1 MAAGNTTFADIS
13 ARVNDIIDDS
23 LAVARMANVLAPTVT
38 NKSATGMFVRKVN
51 EYNAVTFAETGENDV
66 TSPQV
71 FSKDALASLTPKIYT
86 SAVLI
91 TDARADSDFDGETAG
106 ASKEFGA
113 ASARHVDS
121 AIAGLFSSSTGG
133 TVGLAGTV
141 LTWKH
146 VTAAYARLVDQGVPA
161 GAPVFC
167 ALHPFQ
173 WHRLLS
179 AATLAGATVSVSPM
193 FQDRMTSAPNF
204 FNVPSFQGITFV
216 ITNAITID
224 GSTDAYGCL
233 YVPEA
238 FAIDTRRAFDIEPE
252 RKPDVGGGATQL
264 NASMIYAS
272 GVWRSSFAVA
282 ILSDAATPDYNT

>member
-13 ARVNDIIDDS
+13 ARVNDIIEDS

-38 NKSATGMFVRKVN
+38 NLSATGMFVRKVN
-51 EYNAVTFAETGENDV
+51 EYNAVTFAATGENDV

-71 FSKDALASLTPKIYT
+71 FSKDALSSLTPAIYT
-86 SAVLI
+86 SAVLL
-91 TDARADSDFDGETAG
+91 TDARVASDFDGKTAS
-106 ASKEFGA
+106 ASAEFGA
-113 ASARHVDS
+113 ASATHVDN
-121 AIAGLFSSSTGG
+121 AIADLFVSSTGG
-133 TVGLAGTV
+133 TVGAAGTV

-146 VTAAYARLVDQGVPA
+146 ITAAYARLVNQGAPA

-193 FQDRMTSAPNF
+193 FQDRMTAAPNF
-204 FNVPSFQGITFV
+204 FNVPAFQGVTFV
-216 ITNAITID
+216 ITNAVDIN
-224 GSTDAYGCL
+224 GSDDAYGCL
-233 YVPEA
+233 YVPQA
-238 FAIDTRRAFDIEPE
+238 FAVDTRRAFDIEPE

-272 GVWRSSFAVA
+272 GVWRSAFAVA

>member
-23 LAVARMANVLAPTVT
+23 LAVARMANVLAPTIT
-38 NKSATGMFVRKVN
+38 NLSATGMFVRKVN
-51 EYNAVTFAETGENDV
+51 EYNAVTFVTTGETDV

-71 FSKDALASLTPKIYT
+71 FSKDALSSLTPSIYT
-86 SAVLI
+86 SAVLL
-91 TDARADSDFDGETAG
+91 TDARVESDFDAETAN
-106 ASKEFGA
+106 AAAEFGA
-113 ASARHVDS
+113 ASAKHVDDS
-121 AIAGLFSSSTGG
+121 IADLFTSVTGG
-133 TVGLAGTV
+133 TVGAAGTV

-146 VTAAYARLVDQGVPA
+146 VTAAYARLVNQGVPA

-193 FQDRMTSAPNF
+193 FQDKMTAAPNF
-204 FNVPSFQGITFV
+204 FNVPAFQGVTFV
-216 ITNAITID
+216 ITNSID
-224 GSTDAYGCL
+224 INGSDDAYGCL
-233 YVPEA
+233 YVPQA
-238 FAIDTRRAFDIEPE
+238 FAVDTRRPFGIEPE

-272 GVWRSSFAVA
+272 GTYRPAFGVA